1 VVVSQ
6 DVGKAQ
12 GFGRLGVVSD
22 GDGVTAEL
30 GLRKRHTNLHS
41 VISPYSYL
49 ITQSDGLILLH
60 PSINCQSPKKENA
73 KVNTLDAIA
82 ARRSIRK
89 FKSDP
94 LPGETLQAILTAAT
108 QAPSGKNRQPWRFV
122 VVKGDKRA
130 EMVCVMREGIAKA
143 KAQGENPG
151 SSVWSANVMEQ
162 APVTVFVFNPRGTHP
177 WLAHS
182 VDQMFNDVV
191 DIQSIGA
198 AIQNMLLAAQDLGV
212 GSLWICDVFYAYEE
226 LCTWL
231 GEKGQM
237 IAAVSLGYADESPE
251 ARSRK
256 PVGEVTRWL

>member
-1 VVVSQ
+1 
-6 DVGKAQ
+6 
-12 GFGRLGVVSD
+12 
-22 GDGVTAEL
+22 
-30 GLRKRHTNLHS
+30 
-41 VISPYSYL
+41 
-49 ITQSDGLILLH
+49 
-60 PSINCQSPKKENA
+60 
-73 KVNTLDAIA
+73 VNTLDAIA

-94 LPGETLQAILTAAT
+94 LPDEMLQMILTAAT
-108 QAPSGKNRQPWRFV
+108 QAPSGKNRQPWRLV
-122 VVKGDKRA
+122 VVKGDKCA

-143 KAQGENPG
+143 KAQSQNPG
-151 SSVWSANVMEQ
+151 SSIWSANVMEQ

-226 LCTWL
+226 LCAWL

-256 PVGEVTRWL
+256 PVGEVTRWM